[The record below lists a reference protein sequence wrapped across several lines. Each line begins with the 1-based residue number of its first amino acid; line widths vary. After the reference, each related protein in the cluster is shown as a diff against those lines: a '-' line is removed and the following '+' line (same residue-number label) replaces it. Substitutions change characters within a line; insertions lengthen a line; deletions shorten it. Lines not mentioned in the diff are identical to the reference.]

1 MKSIEAVKVL
11 HEWDRRGRY
20 LFRSREL
27 GMLFDERGNTLRQTI
42 KRLLADE
49 VLVRVARDAYLYAFM
64 HTTRS
69 LIGDIAVF
77 LRPGEYT
84 YESLESAA
92 SQWGIIS
99 QIPLGRVTCV
109 TTGKGGEVR
118 TPYGVVDYEH
128 SDAVMNELA
137 RGAVDRRPDSVLP
150 IATKQR
156 TLADLISY
164 DRSTELIDWEEVED
178 DDD

>member
-1 MKSIEAVKVL
+1 MKSIEAIKTL
-11 HEWDRRGRY
+11 HKWDIKGRY

-27 GMLFDERGNTLRQTI
+27 GLLFNESGNTLRQTI
-42 KRLLADE
+42 KRLLADG
-49 VLVRVARDAYLYAFM
+49 VLTRVARDVYLYAFR
-64 HTTRS
+64 HSDRS

-77 LRPGEYT
+77 MRPGEYT

-118 TPYGVVDYEH
+118 TPFGVVDYAH
-128 SDAVMNELA
+128 TNTPIIELSE
-137 RGAVDRRPDSVLP
+137 GAVDRMPRNTLP
-150 IATKQR
+150 IATKER
-156 TLADLISY
+156 ALSDLIAF
-164 DRSTELIDWEEVED
+164 DRSTELIDWEEAKSED
-178 DDD
+178 